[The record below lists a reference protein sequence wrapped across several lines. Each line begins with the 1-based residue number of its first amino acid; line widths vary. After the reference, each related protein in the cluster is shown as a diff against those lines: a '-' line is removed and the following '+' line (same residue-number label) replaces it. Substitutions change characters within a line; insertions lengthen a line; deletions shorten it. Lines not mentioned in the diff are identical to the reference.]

1 MTNNIS
7 PTPFEFP
14 SNIHGALNPPIK
26 TFTLGKLSSK
36 MFLKPSKLM

>member
-14 SNIHGALNPPIK
+14 SNIHGVLNPPIK
-26 TFTLGKLSSK
+26 TFGKLSSK
-36 MFLKPSKLM
+36 MFLNPSKLT